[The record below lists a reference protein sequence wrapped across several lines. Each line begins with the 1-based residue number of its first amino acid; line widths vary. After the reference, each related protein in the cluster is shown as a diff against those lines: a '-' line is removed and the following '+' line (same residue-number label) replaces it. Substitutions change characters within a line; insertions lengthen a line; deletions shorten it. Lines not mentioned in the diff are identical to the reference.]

1 MWLWTDN
8 FTRLLLKY
16 PEHTWGSAGYVNG
29 EIDVDKWAND
39 QFHQA
44 VAHPSTA
51 LERSQ
56 YTQTAQ
62 TYAEQRRFN
71 MFALEAATVG
81 DPTSFL
87 TTESRKNLAALQP
100 ASARR

>member
-44 VAHPSTA
+44 VAHPSTP
-51 LERSQ
+51 LQRSHQ
-56 YTQTAQ
+56 HSLAGWLAGTDGRGQ
-62 TYAEQRRFN
+62 
-71 MFALEAATVG
+71 LG
-81 DPTSFL
+81 D
-87 TTESRKNLAALQP
+87 LQDCEDQ
-100 ASARR
+100 